1 MSKKINLIVNQL
13 KELTLLEASEL
24 VKEIEKSFNIVD
36 TSISTNTNITSS
48 IYMEKEK
55 EKSSEEKTTFD
66 IILEDV
72 PTDKKIAI
80 LKVVRSITGLGLK
93 EVKNLVESSP
103 QIIKKN
109 ISKIETNSIKEQL
122 EAVGAGISIK

>member
-1 MSKKINLIVNQL
+1 MNKKINLIVNQL

-24 VKEIEKSFNIVD
+24 VKEIEKNFNID

-48 IYMEKEK
+48 MNMEKKNEK
-55 EKSSEEKTTFD
+55 PLEQKTTFD

-109 ISKIETNSIKEQL
+109 ISQIEVDSIKEQL
-122 EAVGAGISIK
+122 VVVGAGISIK

>member
-1 MSKKINLIVNQL
+1 MNKKINLIVNQL

-24 VKEIEKSFNIVD
+24 VKEIEKNFNID
-36 TSISTNTNITSS
+36 TSISTNTNLISS
-48 IYMEKEK
+48 IDIEKKNEIPSEK
-55 EKSSEEKTTFD
+55 KTTFD

-72 PTDKKIAI
+72 PTEKKIAI

-93 EVKNLVESSP
+93 EVKKLVESSP

-109 ISKIETNSIKEQL
+109 ISQIEADSIKEQL
-122 EAVGAGISIK
+122 VSIGAGISIK

>member
-1 MSKKINLIVNQL
+1 MNKKIDLIVTQL

-24 VKEIEKSFNIVD
+24 VKKIEESFSID
-36 TSISTNTNITSS
+36 TSISTNVISG
-48 IYMEKEK
+48 IDIEKEK
-55 EKSSEEKTTFD
+55 EIQLEQKTAFD
-66 IILEDV
+66 IILENV

-109 ISKIETNSIKEQL
+109 ISQIEADSIEEQL
-122 EAVGAGISIK
+122 VAVGASITIK

>member
-1 MSKKINLIVNQL
+1 MNKKIDLIVTQL

-24 VKEIEKSFNIVD
+24 VKKIEESFSIN
-36 TSISTNTNITSS
+36 TSISTNVISG
-48 IYMEKEK
+48 IDIEKEK
-55 EKSSEEKTTFD
+55 EIQLEQKTAFD
-66 IILEDV
+66 IILENV

-109 ISKIETNSIKEQL
+109 ISQIEADSIKEQL
-122 EAVGAGISIK
+122 VAVGASITIK

>member
-24 VKEIEKSFNIVD
+24 VKEIEKSFNID

-48 IYMEKEK
+48 INMEKEK
-55 EKSSEEKTTFD
+55 EKPSEEKTTFD

-109 ISKIETNSIKEQL
+109 ISKIETNTIKEQL

>member
-1 MSKKINLIVNQL
+1 MNKKINLIVDQL

-24 VKEIEKSFNIVD
+24 VKKIEKSFNIN
-36 TSISTNTNITSS
+36 TSISTNTSITSS
-48 IYMEKEK
+48 MNIEKK
-55 EKSSEEKTTFD
+55 NKKPSEEKITFD

-72 PTDKKIAI
+72 PIDKKIAI

-93 EVKNLVESSP
+93 EVKILVESSP

-109 ISKIETNSIKEQL
+109 ISQIEADSIKKQL
-122 EAVGAGISIK
+122 VTVGAGISIK

>member
-1 MSKKINLIVNQL
+1 MNKKIDLIVTQL

-24 VKEIEKSFNIVD
+24 VKEIEKNFSID
-36 TSISTNTNITSS
+36 TSISTNTNLISS
-48 IYMEKEK
+48 MDIEKKK
-55 EKSSEEKTTFD
+55 EIQLEQKTTFD

-72 PTDKKIAI
+72 PKDKKIAI

-109 ISKIETNSIKEQL
+109 ISQIEADSIKKQL
-122 EAVGAGISIK
+122 VTVGAGITIK

>member
-13 KELTLLEASEL
+13 KELTLLEAFEL
-24 VKEIEKSFNIVD
+24 VKEIEKSFNID
-36 TSISTNTNITSS
+36 TSVSTNTNITSS
-48 IYMEKEK
+48 INMEKKK
-55 EKSSEEKTTFD
+55 EKLSEEKTTFD

>member
-1 MSKKINLIVNQL
+1 MNKKINLIVNQL

-24 VKEIEKSFNIVD
+24 VKEIEKNFNID
-36 TSISTNTNITSS
+36 ASISTNTNLISS
-48 IYMEKEK
+48 IDIEKKNEIPSEK
-55 EKSSEEKTTFD
+55 KTTFD

-72 PTDKKIAI
+72 PTEKKIAI

-93 EVKNLVESSP
+93 EVKKLVESSP

-109 ISKIETNSIKEQL
+109 ISQIEADSIKEQL
-122 EAVGAGISIK
+122 VSIGAGISIK

>member
-1 MSKKINLIVNQL
+1 MNKKIDLIVTQL

-24 VKEIEKSFNIVD
+24 VKKIEESFSID
-36 TSISTNTNITSS
+36 TSISTNVISG
-48 IYMEKEK
+48 IDIEKEK
-55 EKSSEEKTTFD
+55 EIQLEQKTTFD
-66 IILEDV
+66 IILENV

-109 ISKIETNSIKEQL
+109 ISQIEADSIKEQL
-122 EAVGAGISIK
+122 VAVGASITIK